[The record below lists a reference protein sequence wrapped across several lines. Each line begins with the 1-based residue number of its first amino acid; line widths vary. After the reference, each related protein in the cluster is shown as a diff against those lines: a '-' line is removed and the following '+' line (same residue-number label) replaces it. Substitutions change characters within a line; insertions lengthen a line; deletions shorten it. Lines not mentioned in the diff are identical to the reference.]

1 MLNELWALS
10 MWWLWSNLFKTCCI
24 IVMSFPKYTSKAP
37 TTIQTTLLKH
47 RCPIKVSNQIK
58 PVYIRGGEREEK
70 GRNQILEGSHI
81 MLRCGLAPDQM
92 LQKAYLHLTCCMSPS
107 AWLLVCNSWILK
119 LPRSLPPSV
128 IKLQAWLLRW
138 STTSIHALMGSQL
151 SRMCK
156 IVRLPYPHGERERS
170 HTSLPLIHPTLK
182 TLAKLCTLKQCSG
195 RTGD

>member
-92 LQKAYLHLTCCMSPS
+92 LQKAYLHLTCCMSWLPPPLPDSLS
-107 AWLLVCNSWILK
+107 AIHGFSSSLA
-119 LPRSLPPSV
+119 PSLPP
-128 IKLQAWLLRW
+128 LL
-138 STTSIHALMGSQL
+138 S
-151 SRMCK
+151 SR
-156 IVRLPYPHGERERS
+156 HGCCDDPPPQS
-170 HTSLPLIHPTLK
+170 MH
-182 TLAKLCTLKQCSG
+182 
-195 RTGD
+195 

>member
-1 MLNELWALS
+1 
-10 MWWLWSNLFKTCCI
+10 
-24 IVMSFPKYTSKAP
+24 MSFPKYTSKAP

-92 LQKAYLHLTCCMSPS
+92 LQKAYLHLTCCMSWLPPPLPDSWS
-107 AWLLVCNSWILK
+107 AIHGFSSSLA
-119 LPRSLPPSV
+119 PSLPPLLSSRH
-128 IKLQAWLLRW
+128 IWLLRW
-138 STTSIHALMGSQL
+138 STTSIHALMGSRL

-182 TLAKLCTLKQCSG
+182 TLANLCTLKQCSG